1 MSSFIFLIINNETN
15 RNIRRE
21 RVFKDRLNPL
31 EVYNDNECIQRFRFD
46 RKSISDICL
55 LLFNDLKRSTHRSQ
69 SLPVVIQ
76 VCTALRFYSQGAFFR
91 ATGDCINISK
101 SSQSRCVYN
110 VSEALSLKVN
120 QFVKFPKT
128 ELSSMKHRFYAIK
141 QMPNVIGAID
151 GTQIMTPKKDIES
164 DYVNRKNR
172 HSINVQA
179 IADSNLEFINVV
191 AKYPG

>member
-1 MSSFIFLIINNETN
+1 
-15 RNIRRE
+15 
-21 RVFKDRLNPL
+21 
-31 EVYNDNECIQRFRFD
+31 
-46 RKSISDICL
+46 
-55 LLFNDLKRSTHRSQ
+55 LFNDLKRSTQRSQ

-91 ATGDCINISK
+91 ATGDCINVSK

-110 VSEALSLKVN
+110 ISKALSLKVN

-128 ELSSMKHRFYAIK
+128 ENELSSMKHGFYAIK

-151 GTQIMTPKKDIES
+151 GTHIEIMTPKKDIES

-191 AKYPG
+191 AKYPGRVHDAFYLE

>member
-1 MSSFIFLIINNETN
+1 M
-15 RNIRRE
+15 
-21 RVFKDRLNPL
+21 
-31 EVYNDNECIQRFRFD
+31 
-46 RKSISDICL
+46 
-55 LLFNDLKRSTHRSQ
+55 LFNDLKRSTHRSQ

-120 QFVKFPKT
+120 QFAEFPKT

-191 AKYPG
+191 AKYSG

>member
-110 VSEALSLKVN
+110 VSKALSLKVN

-128 ELSSMKHRFYAIK
+128 ENEFSSMKHGFYAIK
-141 QMPNVIGAID
+141 QIPNVIGAID
-151 GTQIMTPKKDIES
+151 GTHIEIMTPKK
-164 DYVNRKNR
+164 R
-172 HSINVQA
+172 H
-179 IADSNLEFINVV
+179 
-191 AKYPG
+191 